1 MSVLGGTR
9 RDRQIIGVVGIAH
22 LLSHYYQFVLPPVF
36 VLIAADL
43 GVSFIALGSMMGVLF
58 LTSALC
64 QTPAGFLVDRIG
76 GRPVLFS
83 GLFLLASATTGYAF
97 APNYETLIAL
107 SIVAGIGNS
116 VFHPADYSML
126 NARVSPKW
134 MGRAY
139 SVHSIGGYLGF
150 ALAPASVALLAG
162 ALGWRMAVGA
172 VGIAGIVIGILL
184 CLWRGDEDTSED
196 ASGTA
201 KSAVKGLGA
210 TILLRP
216 QILLSFF
223 FFVVLAMGLIGLQS
237 FATTSLVAGWSM
249 SLETA
254 GLALSVFVFAA
265 PVGILIGG
273 YVADHMPSPHTTA
286 GIAFAG
292 AGLSILAIP
301 LLGLGGVGISA
312 AFLAAGLLFG
322 FGLPSRDMF
331 IRSMTPKGASGRI
344 FGFIYGGLDTGAAIT
359 PVLFGLFVD
368 HDKPQWVFI
377 AAGLFIIS
385 AAMVCKI
392 TSIVAIWSD
401 KKAETLKAETTSV
414 P

>member
-1 MSVLGGTR
+1 MSVLGATR
-9 RDRQIIGVVGIAH
+9 RDTQIIGVVGIAH

-76 GRPVLFS
+76 GRPVLFI

-107 SIVAGIGNS
+107 SIIAGIGNS

-126 NARVSPKW
+126 NASVSRAW

-150 ALAPASVALLAG
+150 ALAPVSVTLLAG
-162 ALGWRMAVGA
+162 PLGWRMAVGT
-172 VGIAGIVIGILL
+172 VGAIGIVIGILL
-184 CLWRGDEDTSED
+184 FLWHSDEDCIEEA
-196 ASGTA
+196 ASSTKTTA
-201 KSAVKGLGA
+201 SGLGA

-237 FATTSLVAGWSM
+237 FATTSLISGWSM

-254 GLALSVFVFAA
+254 GVVLSVFVFAA

-286 GIAFAG
+286 GIAFAS
-292 AGLSILAIP
+292 AGLCIASVPILNLSGLAIS
-301 LLGLGGVGISA
+301 G

-331 IRSMTPKGASGRI
+331 IRSMTPDGASGRV

-359 PVLFGLFVD
+359 PILFGLFVD
-368 HDKPQWVFI
+368 NDKSRWVLL
-377 AAGLFIIS
+377 AAGFFIIS
-385 AAMVCKI
+385 AALVCKI
-392 TSIVAIWSD
+392 TSIVATRSD
-401 KKAETLKAETTSV
+401 LKAETLKADTKSV